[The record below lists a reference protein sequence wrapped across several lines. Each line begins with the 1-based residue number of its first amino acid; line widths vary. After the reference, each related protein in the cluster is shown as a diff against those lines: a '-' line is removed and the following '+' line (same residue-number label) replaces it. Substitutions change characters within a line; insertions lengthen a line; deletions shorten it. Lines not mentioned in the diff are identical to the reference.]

1 MRGGDDTGEEHKEG
15 TRSGAGEG
23 GRPGIESRSPRAR
36 AWRGTARRVQLG
48 RWAAEEAMPVGP
60 GGVWDARDAPAP
72 GANGS
77 RGQLASAALSTEGGR
92 RGLTPLQEKEHPVGE
107 ALS

>member
-60 GGVWDARDAPAP
+60 GGMRGMLLHPALMAAAANWRARLCP
-72 GANGS
+72 
-77 RGQLASAALSTEGGR
+77 R
-92 RGLTPLQEKEHPVGE
+92 REVGE
-107 ALS
+107 A